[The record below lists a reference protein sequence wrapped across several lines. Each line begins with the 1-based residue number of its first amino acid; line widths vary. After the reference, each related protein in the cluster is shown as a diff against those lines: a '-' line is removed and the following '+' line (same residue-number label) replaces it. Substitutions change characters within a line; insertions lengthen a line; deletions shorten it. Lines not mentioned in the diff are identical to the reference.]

1 MWWLCC
7 IKPELRRFKSADD
20 TTLGIWLSVCPHKL
34 RMTKSMYPVRDVGC
48 MPDSLL
54 FRREDPPVTTTVIR
68 QAWERHRECGNF
80 CRCDSIK
87 HKLGEGTEG
96 TNWLLLADGAQT
108 GYDKIV
114 TAN

>member
-1 MWWLCC
+1 MVPRAA
-7 IKPELRRFKSADD
+7 IPFRTRGIRSQAASISAA
-20 TTLGIWLSVCPHKL
+20 VCDA
-34 RMTKSMYPVRDVGC
+34 R
-48 MPDSLL
+48 
-54 FRREDPPVTTTVIR
+54 
-68 QAWERHRECGNF
+68 
-80 CRCDSIK
+80 SIK